1 MAQVN
6 WRMTTEY
13 PQNNISGIG
22 LTSFADRVAART
34 KGFVSVTNAFD
45 NELKISSG
53 EMPRAA
59 LDGRIAGGD
68 ALAGALSGLDPVL
81 GLSTLPFLVQ
91 SAEMARIANA
101 RARPLYEK
109 ALAAR
114 GLKLLY
120 LTIWPAT
127 GLWSEGSLA
136 GADDLPKLNVRGYD
150 SNSTE
155 VMRAAGANAQFLPMD
170 MAITALREHR
180 LNAFLTSGDGG
191 AGRKLWDFL
200 PYFTAINY
208 AMPVSIAF
216 IRSGG
221 IRRAVR
227 ADAGRGAGRRSRN
240 RAEPVRAAGSSH
252 LRELCADARQ
262 RRPHRRARAGVAHR
276 SASNGRNGRDHDL
289 ESPGRC
295 GCGRDRRMG
304 GTAIRF
310 RLLPASVL
318 RRDRHF
324 CGDCAVQGIDQRLEL
339 DEFVPR
345 PLGLVMIEGSGQNF
359 RMGVSVL
366 DHAIAGFLQY
376 FKSLVHLCSS
386 AIICSTPTRDGEL
399 VRCRSRCRP

>member
-1 MAQVN
+1 MLFDPLLPMRCPAPGIRAILVLVALVLSAAPAMAQVN

-34 KGFVSVTNAFD
+34 NGFVTVASAFD
-45 NELKISSG
+45 NELKINSG

-68 ALAGALSGLDPVL
+68 AFAGALSGLDPVL

-91 SAEMARIANA
+91 SVDLARATNL

-120 LTIWPAT
+120 VTIWPAT
-127 GLWSEGSLA
+127 GLWSDHALE
-136 GADDLPKLNVRGYD
+136 GADALPRLNLRAYD
-150 SNSTE
+150 VNSGE

-170 MAITALREHR
+170 AALAGLREHR

-216 IRSGG
+216 VRSDAFAELSEPVQREVLAAAAETEQSQFALLTHRT
-221 IRRAVR
+221 IENYARMRDNAVHIAEPAPASLVAALR
-227 ADAGRGAGRRSRN
+227 KAATPAITTWETQAGADA
-240 RAEPVRAAGSSH
+240 AAIV
-252 LRELCADARQ
+252 EWTRQ
-262 RRPHRRARAGVAHR
+262 
-276 SASNGRNGRDHDL
+276 
-289 ESPGRC
+289 
-295 GCGRDRRMG
+295 
-304 GTAIRF
+304 
-310 RLLPASVL
+310 
-318 RRDRHF
+318 
-324 CGDCAVQGIDQRLEL
+324 Q
-339 DEFVPR
+339 
-345 PLGLVMIEGSGQNF
+345 
-359 RMGVSVL
+359 
-366 DHAIAGFLQY
+366 
-376 FKSLVHLCSS
+376 
-386 AIICSTPTRDGEL
+386 
-399 VRCRSRCRP
+399 